1 MTSPEPLAAHV
12 AWINALATAMAD
24 TTPTTADDGTE
35 EES

>member
-1 MTSPEPLAAHV
+1 MTSPEPFPAHL

-24 TTPTTADDGTE
+24 TTTTPAEE

>member
-24 TTPTTADDGTE
+24 TTAATDDDTE
-35 EES
+35 EQQ